1 MTYSVIL
8 PTTGYAGWTFL
19 KRTEDSQKQRLA
31 TDAAL
36 KRDEDYFRAKIGGIK
51 TAEDL
56 VSDKRL
62 LRVAL
67 GAFGLSDD
75 LNSTYFIRKVLEDG
89 TLDNAALAN
98 KLSNKQYAALSSA
111 FGFGDYTTPSTQLSD
126 FADKILAKYEQQQFE
141 VAVGAADSSLRITLY
156 AEHELPDLA
165 AKSLSEDGKWYTVL
179 GSEPLRALFET
190 AFGLPASFGTL
201 DIDQQLSVMKQKADA
216 RFGDT
221 SLSQFAAPEAQQK
234 LIRDFLLRAELT
246 SGLGSTGTKAAAALQ
261 ILQAGQSSS
270 ASILGILAG

>member
-51 TAEDL
+51 TAEEL

-89 TLDNAALAN
+89 TLDTAALAN

-165 AKSLSEDGKWYTVL
+165 AKSLSEDGKWYIVL